1 MLSPESLVNKLPR
14 GFFMNP
20 LMIKTNPESNSEI
33 ATVEAKVGERSK
45 YSINQYFEQF
55 LSLLKKK

>member
-45 YSINQYFEQF
+45 YSMCGDKY
-55 LSLLKKK
+55 